1 MTLSLPSPC
10 QTPSASLLHIEKLR
24 LKCHVNV
31 HLQQELWWVP
41 GNSPTSSQE
50 IIKPVSFQTI
60 CHLGAPLQLQPAL
73 QLPRC
78 PLRALPPGAGGGG
91 GICSEKPGQSCSE
104 TPKPRAAKHQ
114 KKPAEEN
121 LRETDVRQWR
131 DSGFPLKPS
140 APGRVMLSRRR
151 DRHPTVPFSVN
162 CLSGLKSY

>member
-10 QTPSASLLHIEKLR
+10 QPPSASLLHIEKPR

-31 HLQQELWWVP
+31 HLQQKLRRVP

-60 CHLGAPLQLQPAL
+60 CHLGAPLRLQPAL
-73 QLPRC
+73 EVPRC

-91 GICSEKPGQSCSE
+91 IRSEKPGQSCIE
-104 TPKPRAAKHQ
+104 TPKLRSAKHQ

-121 LRETDVRQWR
+121 LQETDVQQWR

-140 APGRVMLSRRR
+140 APGRAMLSHRR
-151 DRHPTVPFSVN
+151 DRRPTVPFSVN